1 MIHHAL
7 ASKCRPVKDFLLS
20 CEGHVG
26 GTAADNRLF
35 VGAVLYRY
43 HASIPWRNLPVH
55 FGDKKNVHW
64 RLCLWCESA
73 VIERIFR
80 HLRTNMKAGNSF
92 YHFYVLMSEVADFA

>member
-1 MIHHAL
+1 MFHHAL

-26 GTAADNRLF
+26 GTSTDDRLF

-55 FGDKKNVHW
+55 FGDRKNVHW

-73 VIERIFR
+73 VIE
-80 HLRTNMKAGNSF
+80 T
-92 YHFYVLMSEVADFA
+92 DFAASEDEHESRELPLSLLCPDV